1 MSSLRLAILASMRE
15 AGITSPQQ
23 APSAAPPRKRK
34 SPQPKKDSQPKK
46 KSRPAASPPPPKK
59 SPAKK
64 ARPPPSS
71 SSDDDDDSS
80 DDEPAG
86 LRPAAK
92 LPRAPSLP
100 DLKTP
105 KAPKPKPTPKP
116 KPARSRGRRPSPR
129 RRRGR
134 RARPRRPRRRRPR
147 SRQRLGARALA
158 AARRG
163 PSGGP
168 RPGRSAAKEAAR
180 RIASHDYQSPEAKA
194 AAAQAAALAAEK
206 ERRRPPRPPP
216 KPRTPQEDQKWAQCD
231 RCGTWRR
238 LPPHVD
244 VDRLPERWFCEMNV
258 WDAARARCDA
268 PEPGATTPEAAAAP
282 LESPGA
288 EPQWVQCDGCQKWRR
303 VPHYVDVRL
312 PDRWFCAMNRWD
324 PLRNSCAAPEET
336 AEEQLAPKKR
346 RGPAPG
352 KPARRAPE
360 SAGAK
365 RGRNQYT
372 ARRDAEER
380 ARAEARAAAGPGR
393 RPAASAGS
401 PRGRLHKGRRGARR
415 GPAAAASS
423 AQPRGGAPYLQA
435 ARPPKPK
442 PVWNWVQCERAACRK
457 WRRLPLSLKP
467 EALPDAWVC
476 SMNTWD
482 QRFASCEAA
491 QEDEDAIDDG
501 QSEKAQLPRDHFQR
515 RGQVPAA
522 LLGALRR
529 VVDLRRGH
537 DDGQRADA
545 RRRGLRDSLVLA
557 LLVYV
562 DAYRRRCDAASYI
575 VPVVLSPRGNSPV
588 FPQST
593 RYLRL
598 GALQPCLLRTRS
610 RCTASLLPR
619 RS

>member
-23 APSAAPPRKRK
+23 APSASPPRKRK

-71 SSDDDDDSS
+71 SSSDDDDDSS
-80 DDEPAG
+80 DDEPVG

-116 KPARSRGRRPSPR
+116 KPAPKPRPSPKPE
-129 RRRGR
+129 
-134 RARPRRPRRRRPR
+134 APPRTPGSPAPPKKKKAPVKR
-147 SRQRLGARALA
+147 SVSAPVLSPPPAEAPA
-158 AARRG
+158 
-163 PSGGP
+163 GGP

-303 VPHYVDVRL
+303 VPHYVDVASL

-380 ARAEARAAAGPGR
+380 ARAEARAAGRPWPPPGGFR
-393 RPAASAGS
+393 WEPARPSPQRPPRS
-401 PRGRLHKGRRGARR
+401 PPRG
-415 GPAAAASS
+415 PSTNAAQA
-423 AQPRGGAPYLQA
+423 RGGAPYLQA

-501 QSEKAQLPRDHFQR
+501 QSEKKLSFREIIFNAEGKYRPPFSERSAVSSIFAVGTTTVNGRTRD
-515 RGQVPAA
+515 VAA
-522 LLGALRR
+522 YE
-529 VVDLRRGH
+529 
-537 DDGQRADA
+537 
-545 RRRGLRDSLVLA
+545 DSP
-557 LLVYV
+557 VYV
-562 DAYRRRCDAASYI
+562 DAHAF
-575 VPVVLSPRGNSPV
+575 LSP
-588 FPQST
+588 FPRRSSAEQ
-593 RYLRL
+593 
-598 GALQPCLLRTRS
+598 LQP
-610 RCTASLLPR
+610 LLPR
-619 RS
+619 RSSEPDRLGA

>member
-1 MSSLRLAILASMRE
+1 MPLEVAS
-15 AGITSPQQ
+15 
-23 APSAAPPRKRK
+23 
-34 SPQPKKDSQPKK
+34 
-46 KSRPAASPPPPKK
+46 
-59 SPAKK
+59 
-64 ARPPPSS
+64 
-71 SSDDDDDSS
+71 
-80 DDEPAG
+80 
-86 LRPAAK
+86 
-92 LPRAPSLP
+92 
-100 DLKTP
+100 
-105 KAPKPKPTPKP
+105 
-116 KPARSRGRRPSPR
+116 
-129 RRRGR
+129 
-134 RARPRRPRRRRPR
+134 
-147 SRQRLGARALA
+147 
-158 AARRG
+158 
-163 PSGGP
+163 
-168 RPGRSAAKEAAR
+168 
-180 RIASHDYQSPEAKA
+180 
-194 AAAQAAALAAEK
+194 
-206 ERRRPPRPPP
+206 
-216 KPRTPQEDQKWAQCD
+216 QKWAQCD

-303 VPHYVDVRL
+303 VPHYVDVASL

-380 ARAEARAAAGPGR
+380 ARAEARAAGRPWPPPGGFR
-393 RPAASAGS
+393 WEPARPSPQRPPRS
-401 PRGRLHKGRRGARR
+401 PPRG
-415 GPAAAASS
+415 PSTNAA
-423 AQPRGGAPYLQA
+423 QVRGGAPYLQA

-501 QSEKAQLPRDHFQR
+501 QSEKKLSFREIIFNAEGKYRPPFSERSAVSSIFAVGTTTVNGRTRD
-515 RGQVPAA
+515 VAA
-522 LLGALRR
+522 YE
-529 VVDLRRGH
+529 
-537 DDGQRADA
+537 
-545 RRRGLRDSLVLA
+545 DSP
-557 LLVYV
+557 VYV
-562 DAYRRRCDAASYI
+562 DAHAAVEEEAARARRVVVADVEAATIRCMNAKTCIIPYDERHRPAESESERVGRARCELVAGGHDQPVVGGVAVHRERRRARAHARVRDERRFDAPEGRRRGSRRRVRRDVRRGWEGWRYWRSARRRRGRWRI
-575 VPVVLSPRGNSPV
+575 WRGRAGRRRQGRRRFRRDPGREGRRARRHRRRRRQRPEIARVRIRAAVGHDQAPQHTGVAARLVWQIDVVGV
-588 FPQST
+588 EE
-593 RYLRL
+593 LRRK
-598 GALQPCLLRTRS
+598 GRES
-610 RCTASLLPR
+610 VVG
-619 RS
+619 

>member
-23 APSAAPPRKRK
+23 APSASPPRKRK

-71 SSDDDDDSS
+71 SSSDDDDDSS
-80 DDEPAG
+80 DDEPVG

-116 KPARSRGRRPSPR
+116 KPAPKPRPSPKPE
-129 RRRGR
+129 
-134 RARPRRPRRRRPR
+134 APPRTPGSPAPPKKKKAPVKR
-147 SRQRLGARALA
+147 SVSAPVLSPPPAEAPA
-158 AARRG
+158 
-163 PSGGP
+163 GGP

-268 PEPGATTPEAAAAP
+268 PEPGATTPDAAAAP

-303 VPHYVDVRL
+303 VPHYVDVSSL

-324 PLRNSCAAPEET
+324 PLRNACAAPEET

-380 ARAEARAAAGPGR
+380 ARAEARAAGRPWPPPGGFR
-393 RPAASAGS
+393 
-401 PRGRLHKGRRGARR
+401 
-415 GPAAAASS
+415 
-423 AQPRGGAPYLQA
+423 
-435 ARPPKPK
+435 
-442 PVWNWVQCERAACRK
+442 
-457 WRRLPLSLKP
+457 
-467 EALPDAWVC
+467 
-476 SMNTWD
+476 
-482 QRFASCEAA
+482 
-491 QEDEDAIDDG
+491 
-501 QSEKAQLPRDHFQR
+501 
-515 RGQVPAA
+515 
-522 LLGALRR
+522 
-529 VVDLRRGH
+529 
-537 DDGQRADA
+537 
-545 RRRGLRDSLVLA
+545 
-557 LLVYV
+557 
-562 DAYRRRCDAASYI
+562 
-575 VPVVLSPRGNSPV
+575 
-588 FPQST
+588 
-593 RYLRL
+593 
-598 GALQPCLLRTRS
+598 
-610 RCTASLLPR
+610 
-619 RS
+619 